1 MKIKRLIKLNL
12 MRAAMTLAL
21 ILASATAWAS
31 TVLLS
36 ADNAPTTWTDG
47 NTYVSNGV
55 YMYGRIHV
63 QGHVTLELNSATLW
77 AYQGIVL
84 DWTEE
89 YGIAVLTIKGN
100 GTLQIPQGS
109 LDNHVPGIAVD
120 NARLYVEGGHIV
132 VYAGAAAAGI
142 ELGNGKLFVS
152 GGTIEAYPGPP
163 LEEASPTGIHYHYS
177 GGSAIGQA
185 GSLSETGGHYDSWNT
200 LGGEITI
207 SGGTLYLHG
216 DFGEQYDNPTQPA
229 NVSIAQCIITITGGT
244 VYQDVYFKFFCKQLF
259 LDYDATK
266 NLSVQFGDDP
276 DPRFIHI
283 GHVTLVKPFV
293 DNNGTRYDA
302 TTSINMDT
310 FRGKTLTPA
319 LDAVL
324 YNINRN
330 NPEHGTVQ
338 TSVNGFAT
346 TTALESQVVTVETEP
361 EPGYQANISVT
372 GATLSANTFIMHAED
387 VTVTVNFTPEPQYAI
402 HYELNGGTQNNN
414 NPSTF
419 YPSIGVPSFAAPW
432 RTGYQFNNWYGNN
445 NFTGDPITSIAP
457 GTTGEQWL
465 YARWTANTYNVAFNA
480 NGGTGTMEP
489 QTHIYDASQA
499 LTSNAFTR
507 TGYAFSHWAT
517 NPDGTGTTYTNGQTV
532 QNLTTS
538 NGATIPLY
546 AQWNPITYTVSFNA
560 NGGTG
565 TMAAQT
571 HTYDASQALTSN
583 TFTRTG
589 YTFAGWATTAT
600 GNVAYTNGQ
609 TVSNLASTQGANVEL
624 FAKWTPITYTVSFNA
639 NGGEGTMAAQTHTY
653 DASQALTSNAF
664 TNAGYSFTGWATD
677 ADDDVVYTNG
687 QSVSNLA
694 STQDANVELFAKWTV
709 NPAHFSGTGTEA
721 DPYLIKSAEG
731 WNVFCNVLLD
741 GANYNHFIGKTVKL
755 DADITVSRMAG
766 STGFQNY
773 HPFCGTFDG
782 NHKTITFNKGT
793 ANSPESDHSALFAAT
808 EASDQFTGSNE
819 TVVVIKDLTVD
830 GTIYTSSDCA
840 AGLVGSASAR
850 LTITGCQSNITIHTS
865 SQYAAGFVSSS
876 SGILNITDCVS
887 SATIISSYNGNGYH
901 GGFIGKSSLSTNT
914 ITGCLF
920 TGKLLTT
927 NNTQNCGG
935 FIGWYSPNQSSSNWS
950 NDIIVNS
957 ICKPAPLESGETAIT
972 SGSPFVCW
980 NPEDT
985 TNEPKITNSYY
996 FEASVPNTQ
1005 LLGKAAHSIA
1015 AGHDV
1020 TMSIVGTP
1028 NQYNLSGITYFDT
1041 STQYFTLQNEC
1052 LQFANELYAGL
1063 GDEVSITLEHPETP
1077 EGYLFD
1083 GYSPA
1088 GNLGGSGNDYTL
1100 TMPDADVVITAPQSI
1115 IHYTITYHLND
1126 GAMPTGVS
1134 NPSTYTIEDDD
1145 ITLNNPEKEGYIFG
1159 GWYGNESFL
1168 YGVVTTIAHG
1178 STGNKELY
1186 ARWGSGV
1193 PYIDA
1198 DGSLQHHECVEL
1210 TGNETD
1216 NLAEGWYVVR
1226 NTNPNGVDLT
1236 YTNWPICQGD
1246 LNLILCDGAEVHF
1259 NDGLLANGTF
1269 TIYGQSEGTG
1279 TLIASSSS
1287 SALSASSYNKII
1299 INGGTINAT
1308 CTAEDYN
1315 GDDIAAIKAGE
1326 NITINRGIVNANGGQ
1341 APAVSTLDLHFNGGN
1356 FSATSSSSCMGGW
1369 PSVTLSW
1376 TNPTDSFF
1384 ASNFGYANVTIAED
1398 KIFVDA
1404 YDNLY
1409 FGDVDVYES
1418 GIEGKTLRPYDA
1430 PTHLTVS
1437 GITMT
1442 SATLTWEAFFK
1453 ETQWQVSWSEDD
1465 GSTWSTPVAVN
1476 EPQYEVTGLTPGA
1489 TVQVKVKGV
1498 FGENLYG
1505 HAATR
1510 SFNTHTAC
1518 DAPEALISD
1527 ALSYTAT
1534 LNWTG
1539 FQDNYNVRYAT
1550 VTTTTILNE
1559 GFEDGLPTDW
1569 MTTEEEWQV
1578 TTGTG
1583 FDDDEY
1589 GAATGDY
1596 NAGCYIYGL
1605 DNTDILV
1612 TPAMDL
1618 SSGTSATLSF
1628 NFLNPGW
1635 QGRIS
1640 TLNVYYR
1647 VNEGDWHLLY
1657 TNDQYTEGWI
1667 PVTVSLKG
1675 LAPNYQIGFE
1685 YVSEFSGMGI
1695 DDVKVTTNTI
1705 GDWIIN
1711 SHVTSPYTIN
1721 NLVEETQYV
1730 WQVQGN
1736 TTSTCGGSATE
1747 WVESFF
1753 TTEPSNAIRY
1763 IDENGDTKS
1772 KLPDECTVLDET
1784 LIGTTLEPGW
1794 YVVNH
1799 DVTINTDKRLQCNG
1813 ELNII
1818 LLDGCTFTI
1827 TSSSRNGIFGIYG
1840 DNSTLNIYGQTAG
1853 TGTLNISATNTTG
1866 SGIYCEGGVN
1876 IAGGIINVSS
1886 RGSDGILSKGTGFS
1900 FSGGQVYATA
1910 SSNYHG
1916 IRSWNDMHFS
1926 WRNPTDR
1933 IYASKYEAWNYII
1946 IAPGKSFIDE
1956 EAHTYSGSYEYD
1968 WIDGFPNLDGKTLY
1982 PHLDGTVSRTI
1993 TGYGESDTE
2002 GWVFI
2007 SSPVSGSIE
2016 PVDVINLLGEQIQ
2029 DDPVLYDYD
2038 LYRFNQDAE
2047 KEWQN
2052 WKQDEGNNNVASGFS
2067 LVNGQGYLYATKQT
2081 KTLIFTSDSFNTND
2095 TMTVNLDYTEG
2106 KRLAGWNLVGNP
2118 FTVSAYI
2125 DRPYYE
2131 LVTIDGQMVVDPN
2144 TETGNSRAIAPV
2156 TGVMVKANGTGE
2168 KVFFSKTPLQQSA
2181 INNGHLHITLAE
2193 QQVTTRGEVSSR
2205 RIDKAI
2211 VSFNEGEE
2219 LGKFYFGTQ
2228 NANIY
2233 IPQGQEEYAIASS
2246 NGQGEMPLN
2255 FKANADG
2262 QYTLTVSATANSQ
2275 LPTVNYLHLIDNM
2288 TGADVDLLAANGGD
2302 ARHGDAINRVS
2313 TYTFTAKTTDYE
2325 SRFKLVFAVGSST
2338 GSDTFAFISNGNII
2352 VNGTGT
2358 LQVIDMTGRFI
2369 VQGDAINRVS
2379 TDGMTAG
2386 VYVLR
2391 LINGEN
2397 VKTQKIVVE

>member
-1 MKIKRLIKLNL
+1 MKIKRLIKHNL
-12 MRAAMTLAL
+12 MRAVMTLAL
-21 ILASATAWAS
+21 IMTCATAWAS

-63 QGHVTLELNSATLW
+63 QGHVTLELNSATLR

-109 LDNHVPGIAVD
+109 LENHVPGIAVD

-152 GGTIEAYPGPP
+152 GGTIEAYPGLP
-163 LEEASPTGIHYHYS
+163 LEEASSTGIHYHYS

-207 SGGTLYLHG
+207 SGGTVYLHG

-244 VYQDVYFKFFCKQLF
+244 VYQDDYSKFFCKQLF

-276 DPRFIHI
+276 DPQFIHI

-319 LDAVL
+319 PDAVL

-402 HYELNGGTQNNN
+402 HYVLNGGTQNNN

-489 QTHIYDASQA
+489 QTHTYDASQA

-583 TFTRTG
+583 
-589 YTFAGWATTAT
+589 
-600 GNVAYTNGQ
+600 
-609 TVSNLASTQGANVEL
+609 
-624 FAKWTPITYTVSFNA
+624 
-639 NGGEGTMAAQTHTY
+639 
-653 DASQALTSNAF
+653 AF
-664 TNAGYSFTGWATD
+664 TNAGYSFTGWATA

-741 GANYNHFIGKTVKL
+741 DANYNHFIGKTVKL

-766 STGFQNY
+766 SRGFENY

-808 EASDQFTGSNE
+808 EASFTGSNDIE
-819 TVVVIKDLTVD
+819 VVIKDLTVD

-1005 LLGKAAHSIA
+1005 LLGKAARSIA

-1028 NQYNLSGITYFDT
+1028 NQYNLSSITYFDT
-1041 STQYFTLQNEC
+1041 STQYLTLQNKC

-1063 GDEVSITLEHPETP
+1063 DDEVSLTLEHPETP

-1088 GNLGGSGNDYTL
+1088 ENLSGSGNDYTL
-1100 TMPDADVVITAPQSI
+1100 TMPNADVVITAPQSI
-1115 IHYTITYHLND
+1115 IHYTITYYLNG

-1145 ITLNNPEKEGYIFG
+1145 ITLNNPENEDYIFG

-1198 DGSLQHHECVEL
+1198 DGSLQHHKCVEL

-1216 NLAEGWYVVR
+1216 LAEGWYVVR
-1226 NTNPNGVDLT
+1226 NTNPDGVDLT
-1236 YTNWPICQGD
+1236 YTDWLICQGA

-1259 NDGLLANGTF
+1259 NAGLLANGTF

-1287 SALSASSYNKII
+1287 YSLNANNYIIINGGVINATCTGDDYGDAAIKANNGII
-1299 INGGTINAT
+1299 INGGTVT
-1308 CTAEDYN
+1308 
-1315 GDDIAAIKAGE
+1315 
-1326 NITINRGIVNANGGQ
+1326 ANGGQ
-1341 APAVSTLDLHFNGGN
+1341 APAVSTTDFRFNGGN
-1356 FSATSSSSCMGGW
+1356 FSATSTSSICFNGQW
-1369 PSVTLSW
+1369 PSATLSW

-1398 KIFVDA
+1398 KIFVDEN
-1404 YDNLY
+1404 DNLY
-1409 FGDVDVYES
+1409 FGNVDVYES

-1442 SATLTWEAFFK
+1442 SATLTWEAFFT
-1453 ETQWQVSWSEDD
+1453 ETQWQVSWSEDG
-1465 GSTWSTPVAVN
+1465 GSTWSTHVAVD

-1559 GFEDGLPTDW
+1559 GFESGTMPDGWTR
-1569 MTTEEEWQV
+1569 TGAYWQV
-1578 TTGTG
+1578 TSGTG
-1583 FDDDEY
+1583 YGDY
-1589 GAATGDY
+1589 TGAATGNY

-1705 GDWIIN
+1705 GSWTIN
-1711 SHVTSPYTIN
+1711 NQVTSPYTIN

-1736 TTSTCGGSATE
+1736 TTSTCEGNATE

-1753 TTEPSNAIRY
+1753 TTEPSDAIRY
-1763 IDENGDTKS
+1763 IDENGDTKT

-1784 LIGTTLEPGW
+1784 LIGTSLAPGW

-1827 TSSSRNGIFGIYG
+1827 TSSSMNGIFGIYG
-1840 DNSTLNIYGQTAG
+1840 DNATLNIYGQTAG

-1933 IYASKYEAWNYII
+1933 IYANTFEAWNYII

-1956 EAHTYSGSYEYD
+1956 EAHTYSGSYAYD
-1968 WIDGFPNLDGKTLY
+1968 WIDGFPDLDGKTLY

-2007 SSPVSGSIE
+2007 SSPVSGSID

-2052 WKQDEGNNNVASGFS
+2052 WKQDEEQNNVAPGFS
-2067 LVNGQGYLYATKQT
+2067 LFNGQGYLYATKQT

-2131 LVTIDGQMVVDPN
+2131 LVTMDGQMVVDPN
-2144 TETGNSRAIAPV
+2144 TETDNSQAIAPV

-2168 KVFFSKTPLQQSA
+2168 KVFFSKTPLQQNA

-2205 RIDKAI
+2205 KIDKAI

-2246 NGQGEMPLN
+2246 NGQGEMPVN

-2275 LPTVNYLHLIDNM
+2275 LPTVNYLHLIDNL
-2288 TGADVDLLAANGGD
+2288 TGADVDLLTSPN
-2302 ARHGDAINRVS
+2302 
-2313 TYTFTAKTTDYE
+2313 YTFTAKTTDYE
-2325 SRFKLVFAVGSST
+2325 SRFKLVFAVGSSA

-2352 VNGTGT
+2352 VNGEGT
-2358 LQVIDMTGRFI
+2358 LQIFDAMGRQLFSKEL
-2369 VQGDAINRVS
+2369 S
-2379 TDGMTAG
+2379 TFNSQLSTLNYTPG

-2391 LINGEN
+2391 LIDGEN
-2397 VKTQKIVVE
+2397 VRTQKIVVE

>member
-1 MKIKRLIKLNL
+1 
-12 MRAAMTLAL
+12 
-21 ILASATAWAS
+21 
-31 TVLLS
+31 
-36 ADNAPTTWTDG
+36 
-47 NTYVSNGV
+47 
-55 YMYGRIHV
+55 
-63 QGHVTLELNSATLW
+63 
-77 AYQGIVL
+77 
-84 DWTEE
+84 
-89 YGIAVLTIKGN
+89 
-100 GTLQIPQGS
+100 
-109 LDNHVPGIAVD
+109 
-120 NARLYVEGGHIV
+120 
-132 VYAGAAAAGI
+132 
-142 ELGNGKLFVS
+142 
-152 GGTIEAYPGPP
+152 
-163 LEEASPTGIHYHYS
+163 
-177 GGSAIGQA
+177 
-185 GSLSETGGHYDSWNT
+185 
-200 LGGEITI
+200 
-207 SGGTLYLHG
+207 
-216 DFGEQYDNPTQPA
+216 
-229 NVSIAQCIITITGGT
+229 
-244 VYQDVYFKFFCKQLF
+244 
-259 LDYDATK
+259 
-266 NLSVQFGDDP
+266 
-276 DPRFIHI
+276 
-283 GHVTLVKPFV
+283 
-293 DNNGTRYDA
+293 
-302 TTSINMDT
+302 
-310 FRGKTLTPA
+310 
-319 LDAVL
+319 
-324 YNINRN
+324 
-330 NPEHGTVQ
+330 
-338 TSVNGFAT
+338 
-346 TTALESQVVTVETEP
+346 
-361 EPGYQANISVT
+361 
-372 GATLSANTFIMHAED
+372 
-387 VTVTVNFTPEPQYAI
+387 
-402 HYELNGGTQNNN
+402 
-414 NPSTF
+414 
-419 YPSIGVPSFAAPW
+419 
-432 RTGYQFNNWYGNN
+432 
-445 NFTGDPITSIAP
+445 
-457 GTTGEQWL
+457 
-465 YARWTANTYNVAFNA
+465 
-480 NGGTGTMEP
+480 
-489 QTHIYDASQA
+489 
-499 LTSNAFTR
+499 
-507 TGYAFSHWAT
+507 
-517 NPDGTGTTYTNGQTV
+517 
-532 QNLTTS
+532 
-538 NGATIPLY
+538 
-546 AQWNPITYTVSFNA
+546 
-560 NGGTG
+560 
-565 TMAAQT
+565 
-571 HTYDASQALTSN
+571 
-583 TFTRTG
+583 
-589 YTFAGWATTAT
+589 
-600 GNVAYTNGQ
+600 
-609 TVSNLASTQGANVEL
+609 
-624 FAKWTPITYTVSFNA
+624 
-639 NGGEGTMAAQTHTY
+639 
-653 DASQALTSNAF
+653 
-664 TNAGYSFTGWATD
+664 
-677 ADDDVVYTNG
+677 
-687 QSVSNLA
+687 
-694 STQDANVELFAKWTV
+694 
-709 NPAHFSGTGTEA
+709 
-721 DPYLIKSAEG
+721 
-731 WNVFCNVLLD
+731 
-741 GANYNHFIGKTVKL
+741 
-755 DADITVSRMAG
+755 
-766 STGFQNY
+766 
-773 HPFCGTFDG
+773 
-782 NHKTITFNKGT
+782 
-793 ANSPESDHSALFAAT
+793 
-808 EASDQFTGSNE
+808 
-819 TVVVIKDLTVD
+819 
-830 GTIYTSSDCA
+830 
-840 AGLVGSASAR
+840 
-850 LTITGCQSNITIHTS
+850 
-865 SQYAAGFVSSS
+865 
-876 SGILNITDCVS
+876 
-887 SATIISSYNGNGYH
+887 
-901 GGFIGKSSLSTNT
+901 
-914 ITGCLF
+914 
-920 TGKLLTT
+920 
-927 NNTQNCGG
+927 
-935 FIGWYSPNQSSSNWS
+935 
-950 NDIIVNS
+950 
-957 ICKPAPLESGETAIT
+957 
-972 SGSPFVCW
+972 
-980 NPEDT
+980 
-985 TNEPKITNSYY
+985 
-996 FEASVPNTQ
+996 
-1005 LLGKAAHSIA
+1005 
-1015 AGHDV
+1015 
-1020 TMSIVGTP
+1020 
-1028 NQYNLSGITYFDT
+1028 
-1041 STQYFTLQNEC
+1041 
-1052 LQFANELYAGL
+1052 
-1063 GDEVSITLEHPETP
+1063 
-1077 EGYLFD
+1077 
-1083 GYSPA
+1083 
-1088 GNLGGSGNDYTL
+1088 
-1100 TMPDADVVITAPQSI
+1100 MPDEDVVITAPQSI
-1115 IHYTITYHLND
+1115 IHYNITYHLNG

-1145 ITLNNPEKEGYIFG
+1145 IVLNNPEREGFIFG
-1159 GWYGNESFL
+1159 GWYENESFL

-1198 DGSLQHHECVEL
+1198 DGSLQHHECGEL
-1210 TGNETD
+1210 TGTT

-1226 NTNPNGVDLT
+1226 NTNPDGVDLT
-1236 YTNWPICQGD
+1236 YENQLTCDGD

-1259 NDGLLANGTF
+1259 NAGLLANGTF

-1287 SALSASSYNKII
+1287 SALNASYNEII

-1308 CTAEDYN
+1308 CTAENFDPSY
-1315 GDDIAAIKAGE
+1315 DDIAAIKAGE

-1341 APAVSTLDLHFNGGN
+1341 APAVSTTDFRFNGGN
-1356 FSATSSSSCMGGW
+1356 FSATSTSSICFNGLW

-1384 ASNFGYANVTIAED
+1384 ASNFGYANVTVA
-1398 KIFVDA
+1398 
-1404 YDNLY
+1404 
-1409 FGDVDVYES
+1409 
-1418 GIEGKTLRPYDA
+1418 EGKTFVDEDGNLYSGDIDVYTSGIQGKTLQPYDA
-1430 PTHLTVS
+1430 PTNLTVS

-1442 SATLTWEAFFK
+1442 SATLTWEAFFA
-1453 ETQWQVSWSEDD
+1453 ETQWQVRWSENG
-1465 GSTWSTPVAVN
+1465 GSTWSTPITVN
-1476 EPQYEVTGLTPGA
+1476 APQYEMTGLTPA
-1489 TVQVKVKGV
+1489 TTVQVQVKGV

-1505 HAATR
+1505 HAATC

-1518 DAPEALISD
+1518 DAPEALSSNATSNTAI
-1527 ALSYTAT
+1527 LS
-1534 LNWTG
+1534 WTG
-1539 FQDNYNVRYAT
+1539 FQEDYTLRYAT

-1559 GFEDGLPTDW
+1559 GFEDGSMPTDW
-1569 MTTEEEWQV
+1569 TTTEEEWQV

-1667 PVTVSLKG
+1667 PVTVSIKG

-1705 GDWIIN
+1705 GDWTIN

-1736 TTSTCGGSATE
+1736 TTSTCEGSATE

-1753 TTEPSNAIRY
+1753 TTEPSDAIRY
-1763 IDENGDTKS
+1763 IDENGDTKT

-1784 LIGTTLEPGW
+1784 LIGTSLAPGW
-1794 YVVNH
+1794 YVVDH

-1827 TSSSRNGIFGIYG
+1827 TSSSWNGVLGVFG

-1866 SGIYCEGGVN
+1866 GGIYCEGGVN

-1886 RGSDGILSKGTGFS
+1886 RGSDGILSKGAGFS

-1933 IYASKYEAWNYII
+1933 IYANTFEAWNYII

-1968 WIDGFPNLDGKTLY
+1968 WIDGFPDLDGKTLY
-1982 PHLDGTVSRTI
+1982 PHFDGTVSRTI

-2052 WKQDEGNNNVASGFS
+2052 WKQDEELNNVAPGFS

-2168 KVFFSKTPLQQSA
+2168 KVFFSKTPLQQNA

-2233 IPQGQEEYAIASS
+2233 IPQGQEEYAIAFSE
-2246 NGQGEMPLN
+2246 GQGEMPLN
-2255 FKANADG
+2255 FKAIENG
-2262 QYTLTVSATANSQ
+2262 EYTISVKPEN
-2275 LPTVNYLHLIDNM
+2275 VNLAYLHLIDNM
-2288 TGADVDLLAANGGD
+2288 TGADVDLLASDGGD
-2302 ARHGDAINRVS
+2302 ARPCVS

-2325 SRFKLVFAVGSST
+2325 SRFKLVFSICEDANG
-2338 GSDTFAFISNGNII
+2338 DNEAFAFISNGNII
-2352 VNGTGT
+2352 VNGIGT
-2358 LQVIDMTGRFI
+2358 LQVFDVLGHQLVTK
-2369 VQGDAINRVS
+2369 QLS
-2379 TDGMTAG
+2379 TLNSQLSTLNYKSG

-2397 VKTQKIVVE
+2397 VRTQKIVIE

>member
-1 MKIKRLIKLNL
+1 
-12 MRAAMTLAL
+12 
-21 ILASATAWAS
+21 
-31 TVLLS
+31 
-36 ADNAPTTWTDG
+36 
-47 NTYVSNGV
+47 
-55 YMYGRIHV
+55 
-63 QGHVTLELNSATLW
+63 
-77 AYQGIVL
+77 
-84 DWTEE
+84 
-89 YGIAVLTIKGN
+89 
-100 GTLQIPQGS
+100 
-109 LDNHVPGIAVD
+109 
-120 NARLYVEGGHIV
+120 
-132 VYAGAAAAGI
+132 
-142 ELGNGKLFVS
+142 
-152 GGTIEAYPGPP
+152 
-163 LEEASPTGIHYHYS
+163 
-177 GGSAIGQA
+177 
-185 GSLSETGGHYDSWNT
+185 
-200 LGGEITI
+200 
-207 SGGTLYLHG
+207 
-216 DFGEQYDNPTQPA
+216 
-229 NVSIAQCIITITGGT
+229 
-244 VYQDVYFKFFCKQLF
+244 
-259 LDYDATK
+259 
-266 NLSVQFGDDP
+266 
-276 DPRFIHI
+276 
-283 GHVTLVKPFV
+283 
-293 DNNGTRYDA
+293 
-302 TTSINMDT
+302 
-310 FRGKTLTPA
+310 
-319 LDAVL
+319 
-324 YNINRN
+324 
-330 NPEHGTVQ
+330 
-338 TSVNGFAT
+338 
-346 TTALESQVVTVETEP
+346 
-361 EPGYQANISVT
+361 
-372 GATLSANTFIMHAED
+372 
-387 VTVTVNFTPEPQYAI
+387 
-402 HYELNGGTQNNN
+402 
-414 NPSTF
+414 
-419 YPSIGVPSFAAPW
+419 
-432 RTGYQFNNWYGNN
+432 
-445 NFTGDPITSIAP
+445 
-457 GTTGEQWL
+457 
-465 YARWTANTYNVAFNA
+465 
-480 NGGTGTMEP
+480 
-489 QTHIYDASQA
+489 
-499 LTSNAFTR
+499 
-507 TGYAFSHWAT
+507 
-517 NPDGTGTTYTNGQTV
+517 
-532 QNLTTS
+532 
-538 NGATIPLY
+538 
-546 AQWNPITYTVSFNA
+546 
-560 NGGTG
+560 
-565 TMAAQT
+565 MAAQT

-583 TFTRTG
+583 AFTRTG

-609 TVSNLASTQGANVEL
+609 TVSNLASIQDANVEL
-624 FAKWTPITYTVSFNA
+624 FAKWAPITYTVSFNA

-677 ADDDVVYTNG
+677 AADDVVYTNG

-808 EASDQFTGSNE
+808 EASFTGSNDIE
-819 TVVVIKDLTVD
+819 VVIKDLTVD

-887 SATIISSYNGNGYH
+887 SATIISSRDGDGYH
-901 GGFIGKSSLSTNT
+901 GGFLGQSNRYSSNT

-920 TGKLLTT
+920 DGKLLTT

-935 FIGWYSPNQSSSNWS
+935 FIGWYSPNSSSNNWS

-980 NPEDT
+980 NPEDA
-985 TNEPKITNSYY
+985 TNKPKITNSYY

-1028 NQYNLSGITYFDT
+1028 NQYNLSSITYFDT
-1041 STQYFTLQNEC
+1041 STQYLTLQNEC

-1063 GDEVSITLEHPETP
+1063 GDAVSITLEHPETP
-1077 EGYLFD
+1077 EGYLFE

-1088 GNLGGSGNDYTL
+1088 ENLSSSGNDYTL

-1115 IHYTITYHLND
+1115 IHYTITYHLNG

-1210 TGNETD
+1210 TGDETD

-1226 NTNPNGVDLT
+1226 NTNLDGVDLT
-1236 YTNWPICQGD
+1236 YTNGLICQGD

-1259 NDGLLANGTF
+1259 NAGLLANGTF

-1299 INGGTINAT
+1299 INGGIINAT

-1315 GDDIAAIKAGE
+1315 GGDIAAIKAGG

-1341 APAVSTLDLHFNGGN
+1341 APAVSTTDFSFNGGN
-1356 FSATSSSSCMGGW
+1356 FSATSTSSICFNGQW

-1398 KIFVDA
+1398 KIFVDEN
-1404 YDNLY
+1404 DNLY
-1409 FGDVDVYES
+1409 FGNEIDVYES

-1442 SATLTWEAFFK
+1442 SATLTWEAFFT
-1453 ETQWQVSWSEDD
+1453 ETQWLVSWSEYD
-1465 GSTWSTPVAVN
+1465 GNTWSTPVAVD
-1476 EPQYEVTGLTPGA
+1476 EPQYEVTGLTSGT

-1518 DAPEALISD
+1518 DAPEALTSD
-1527 ALSYTAT
+1527 AMSYTAT

-1559 GFEDGLPTDW
+1559 GFEDGSMPTDW
-1569 MTTEEEWQV
+1569 TTTEEEWQV

-1589 GAATGDY
+1589 GAATGES

-1618 SSGTSATLSF
+1618 SNGTSATLSF

-1647 VNEGDWHLLY
+1647 TTNEGIWHLLY
-1657 TNDQYTEGWI
+1657 TNDNYTEGWI
-1667 PVTVSLKG
+1667 PVVVTLQG

-1685 YVSEFSGMGI
+1685 YVSSFSGMGI

-1705 GDWIIN
+1705 GGWTIN

-1753 TTEPSNAIRY
+1753 TTEPSDAIRY
-1763 IDENGDTKS
+1763 IDENGDTKT

-1794 YVVNH
+1794 YVVDH
-1799 DVTINTDKRLQCNG
+1799 DVTINTDNHLHCFG

-1866 SGIYCEGGVN
+1866 NGIYCEGGVN

-1886 RGSDGILSKGTGFS
+1886 RDSHGIFSKGAGFS

-1910 SSNYHG
+1910 SSNYYG
-1916 IRSWNDMHFS
+1916 ICSWNDMHFS

-1968 WIDGFPNLDGKTLY
+1968 WIDGFPDLDGKTLY
-1982 PHLDGTVSRTI
+1982 PNLEGIVMRTI
-1993 TGYGESDTE
+1993 EGYNPTGTGTDDLSR
-2002 GWVFI
+2002 WVFI
-2007 SSPVSGSIE
+2007 SSPVRGSIA
-2016 PVDVINLLGEQIQ
+2016 PDDVINIFSAT
-2029 DDPVLYDYD
+2029 DYD
-2038 LYRFNQDAE
+2038 LYRFNQAAD

-2052 WKQDEGNNNVASGFS
+2052 WKEGENNAASGFN
-2067 LVNGQGYLYATKQT
+2067 LENGRGYLYATKET
-2081 KTLIFTSDSFNTND
+2081 KTLVFTSNSFNTD
-2095 TMTVNLDYTEG
+2095 ETMTVDLDYTDG

-2118 FTVSAYI
+2118 FAVNAYI
-2125 DRPYYE
+2125 NRPYYE
-2131 LVTIDGQMVVDPN
+2131 LATIDGRSAVNPTPTNN
-2144 TETGNSRAIAPV
+2144 TTAIAPV
-2156 TGVMVKANGTGE
+2156 TGVMVKANGAGE
-2168 KVFFSKTPLQQSA
+2168 RVIFSTTPQQYA
-2181 INNGHLHITLAE
+2181 INNGHLHVTLAE
-2193 QQVTTRGEVSSR
+2193 QQVTTRGEVSST

-2233 IPQGQEEYAIASS
+2233 IPQNNEEYAIAFSE
-2246 NGQGEMPLN
+2246 GQGEVPLN
-2255 FKANADG
+2255 FKANENG
-2262 QYTLTVSATANSQ
+2262 TYTISVDVDNVEMA
-2275 LPTVNYLHLIDNM
+2275 YLHLIDNM
-2288 TGADVDLLAANGGD
+2288 TGADVDLLSPSLRAERSNPGQPA
-2302 ARHGDAINRVS
+2302 S
-2313 TYTFTAKTTDYE
+2313 YTFTAKTTDYK
-2325 SRFKLVFAVGSST
+2325 SRFKLVFSTNDSDGPST
-2338 GSDTFAFISNGNII
+2338 GSGTFAFYSNGNWI
-2352 VNGTGT
+2352 VSNEGHAT
-2358 LQVIDMTGRFI
+2358 LQVIDVNGRI
-2369 VQGDAINRVS
+2369 LSSEQINGSVSKAINQP
-2379 TDGMTAG
+2379 AG
-2386 VYVLR
+2386 LYMLR
-2391 LINGEN
+2391 LVNGEK
-2397 VKTQKIVVE
+2397 VRTQKIVVE

>member
-1 MKIKRLIKLNL
+1 

-21 ILASATAWAS
+21 ILACAAAWAQEEQTYYIDENGTRHDVTA
-31 TVLLS
+31 TVLTGNESYIGTSNQTKWYVVNSNINYNSDSFVCYGNVNIIL
-36 ADNAPTTWTDG
+36 ADN
-47 NTYVSNGV
+47 NTMTV
-55 YMYGRIHV
+55 
-63 QGHVTLELNSATLW
+63 NSGT
-77 AYQGIVL
+77 I
-84 DWTEE
+84 
-89 YGIAVLTIKGN
+89 IAEDLTIYG
-100 GTLQIPQGS
+100 QSEQSGS
-109 LDNHVPGIAVD
+109 LNVPTPPSSAN
-120 NARLYVEGGHIV
+120 NAI
-132 VYAGAAAAGI
+132 I
-142 ELGNGKLFVS
+142 CD
-152 GGTIEAYPGPP
+152 PG
-163 LEEASPTGIHYHYS
+163 S
-177 GGSAIGQA
+177 
-185 GSLSETGGHYDSWNT
+185 
-200 LGGEITI
+200 
-207 SGGTLYLHG
+207 
-216 DFGEQYDNPTQPA
+216 F
-229 NVSIAQCIITITGGT
+229 IINGGT
-244 VYQDVYFKFFCKQLF
+244 VNAYAYGSMNAIYCFPGNFIINRGTVNATNTSTSTGSGIYAKYVTINGGNVTANGRDGIFAFDITLGWRKPTDHVYANSYSGTVKVKDGQAFKDNSGNIYVGT
-259 LDYDATK
+259 LDK
-266 NLSVQFGDDP
+266 NQ
-276 DPRFIHI
+276 I
-283 GHVTLVKPFV
+283 
-293 DNNGTRYDA
+293 NGK
-302 TTSINMDT
+302 N
-310 FRGKTLTPA
+310 LTPA
-319 LDAVL
+319 TQTEYIQYCL
-324 YNINRN
+324 
-330 NPEHGTVQ
+330 GTGNDGSAEYPY
-338 TSVNGFAT
+338 T
-346 TTALESQVVTVETEP
+346 
-361 EPGYQANISVT
+361 IS
-372 GATLSANTFIMHAED
+372 D
-387 VTVTVNFTPEPQYAI
+387 
-402 HYELNGGTQNNN
+402 
-414 NPSTF
+414 
-419 YPSIGVPSFAAPW
+419 
-432 RTGYQFNNWYGNN
+432 
-445 NFTGDPITSIAP
+445 
-457 GTTGEQWL
+457 
-465 YARWTANTYNVAFNA
+465 A
-480 NGGTGTMEP
+480 NGW
-489 QTHIYDASQA
+489 IAFCLA
-499 LTSNAFTR
+499 LDDN
-507 TGYAFSHWAT
+507 
-517 NPDGTGTTYTNGQTV
+517 TT
-532 QNLTTS
+532 
-538 NGATIPLY
+538 
-546 AQWNPITYTVSFNA
+546 
-560 NGGTG
+560 
-565 TMAAQT
+565 
-571 HTYDASQALTSN
+571 
-583 TFTRTG
+583 
-589 YTFAGWATTAT
+589 
-600 GNVAYTNGQ
+600 
-609 TVSNLASTQGANVEL
+609 
-624 FAKWTPITYTVSFNA
+624 
-639 NGGEGTMAAQTHTY
+639 
-653 DASQALTSNAF
+653 
-664 TNAGYSFTGWATD
+664 
-677 ADDDVVYTNG
+677 
-687 QSVSNLA
+687 
-694 STQDANVELFAKWTV
+694 
-709 NPAHFSGTGTEA
+709 
-721 DPYLIKSAEG
+721 
-731 WNVFCNVLLD
+731 
-741 GANYNHFIGKTVKL
+741 YNHFIGKTVKL
-755 DADITVSRMAG
+755 GANISVSRMAG
-766 STGFQNY
+766 SRGFENY

-808 EASDQFTGSNE
+808 EANDQFTDSNE

-850 LTITGCQSNITIHTS
+850 LTITGCQSNVTIHTS

-957 ICKPAPLESGETAIT
+957 ICNPAPLESGETAIT

-1028 NQYNLSGITYFDT
+1028 NQYNLSSITYFDT

-1063 GDEVSITLEHPETP
+1063 GDKVSITLEHPETP

-1088 GNLGGSGNDYTL
+1088 ENLSGSGNDYTL
-1100 TMPDADVVITAPQSI
+1100 TMPDEDVVITAPQSI
-1115 IHYTITYHLND
+1115 IHYNITYHLNG

-1145 ITLNNPEKEGYIFG
+1145 ITLNNPEKEDYIFG

-1216 NLAEGWYVVR
+1216 LAEGWYVVR
-1226 NTNPNGVDLT
+1226 NTNPDGVDLT
-1236 YTNWPICQGD
+1236 YTNGLICQGD

-1287 SALSASSYNKII
+1287 SALSASSSYNKII

-1308 CTAEDYN
+1308 CTAENFDPYY
-1315 GDDIAAIKAGE
+1315 DDIAAIKAGG

-1341 APAVSTLDLHFNGGN
+1341 APAVSTTDFRFNGGN
-1356 FSATSSSSCMGGW
+1356 FSATSTSSICFNGQW
-1369 PSVTLSW
+1369 PSATLSW

-1404 YDNLY
+1404 NDNLY

-1442 SATLTWEAFFK
+1442 SATLTWGAFFA
-1453 ETQWQVSWSEDD
+1453 ETQWQVRWSKDN
-1465 GSTWSTPVAVN
+1465 GNTWSTPVTVN
-1476 EPQYEVTGLTPGA
+1476 EPQYEVTGLTSGT
-1489 TVQVKVKGV
+1489 TVQVQVAGV
-1498 FGENLYG
+1498 FDGNLG

-1518 DAPEALISD
+1518 DAPEALASD
-1527 ALSYTAT
+1527 ATSNTAILS
-1534 LNWTG
+1534 WTG
-1539 FQDNYNVRYAT
+1539 FQNDYNVRYAT

-1559 GFEDGLPTDW
+1559 GFEGGSMPTDW
-1569 MTTEEEWQV
+1569 ATTNYEWQV

-1647 VNEGDWHLLY
+1647 VYGGDWNLLY

-1695 DDVKVTTNTI
+1695 DDVQVTTNTI
-1705 GDWIIN
+1705 GGWTIN

-1736 TTSTCGGSATE
+1736 TTSTCEGNATE

-1753 TTEPSNAIRY
+1753 TTEPSDAVRY
-1763 IDENGDTKS
+1763 IDENGDIQTK
-1772 KLPDECTVLDET
+1772 LLGEYTVLDET
-1784 LIGTTLEPGW
+1784 CPGTTLASGW

-1799 DVTINTDKRLQCNG
+1799 DVTINTNKNIECRG

-1818 LLDGCTFTI
+1818 LVDNCTFTI
-1827 TSSSRNGIFGIYG
+1827 NSSSKNGIFCIYG
-1840 DNSTLNIYGQTAG
+1840 DNATLNIYCQTAG
-1853 TGTLNISATNTTG
+1853 TGTLNIAATNTSG
-1866 SGIYCEGGVN
+1866 NGIYCDGGVN
-1876 IAGGIINVSS
+1876 IVGGIINVSS
-1886 RGSDGILSKGTGFS
+1886 RGGWGIFSKGPSFS

-1910 SSNYHG
+1910 SSNYQG
-1916 IRSWNDMHFS
+1916 IRSQNDIHLS
-1926 WRNPTDR
+1926 WRNPSDR
-1933 IYASKYEAWNYII
+1933 IFASKYRVGGSII
-1946 IAPGKSFIDE
+1946 IASGKSFIDE
-1956 EAHTYSGSYEYD
+1956 DGNTYESGTVNASA
-1968 WIDGFPNLDGKTLY
+1968 IDGKTLY
-1982 PHLDGTVSRTI
+1982 PNLEGIVSRTI

-2016 PVDVINLLGEQIQ
+2016 PIDVINLLGEQIQ

-2052 WKQDEGNNNVASGFS
+2052 WKQDEGNNNVAPGFR

-2106 KRLAGWNLVGNP
+2106 KRHAGWNLVGNP
-2118 FTVSAYI
+2118 FTVGAYI

-2131 LVTIDGQMVVDPN
+2131 LVTMDGQMVVDPN
-2144 TETGNSRAIAPV
+2144 TETDNSQAIAPV

-2168 KVFFSKTPLQQSA
+2168 KVFFSKTPLQQNA

-2233 IPQGQEEYAIASS
+2233 IPQGQEEYAIAYS

-2255 FKANADG
+2255 FKAKENG
-2262 QYTLTVSATANSQ
+2262 TYTLTVSTTLNSQ
-2275 LPTVNYLHLIDNM
+2275 LSTFNYLHLIDNM
-2288 TGADVDLLAANGGD
+2288 TGADVDLLTPAGNSLSERGLGG
-2302 ARHGDAINRVS
+2302 V
-2313 TYTFTAKTTDYE
+2313 YTFTAKTTDYE

-2352 VNGTGT
+2352 VNGEGT
-2358 LQVIDMTGRFI
+2358 LQIFDAMGRQLFSKEL
-2369 VQGDAINRVS
+2369 S
-2379 TDGMTAG
+2379 TFNSQLSTLNYTPG

-2391 LINGEN
+2391 LINGEH
-2397 VKTQKIVVE
+2397 VRTQKIVVE

>member
-1 MKIKRLIKLNL
+1 MKIKSLIKHNL

-21 ILASATAWAS
+21 ILACAAAWAEEVQTYYIDENGQPQTVNA
-31 TVLLS
+31 TVLTGNESCIGTSNQTKWYVVNSNINYNYNSDSFVCRGNVNIIL
-36 ADNAPTTWTDG
+36 ADN
-47 NTYVSNGV
+47 NTMTV
-55 YMYGRIHV
+55 
-63 QGHVTLELNSATLW
+63 NSGT
-77 AYQGIVL
+77 I
-84 DWTEE
+84 
-89 YGIAVLTIKGN
+89 IAEDLTIYGQSEQSGRLN
-100 GTLQIPQGS
+100 VPTPPSSANNAIICDPGS
-109 LDNHVPGIAVD
+109 
-120 NARLYVEGGHIV
+120 
-132 VYAGAAAAGI
+132 
-142 ELGNGKLFVS
+142 F
-152 GGTIEAYPGPP
+152 
-163 LEEASPTGIHYHYS
+163 
-177 GGSAIGQA
+177 
-185 GSLSETGGHYDSWNT
+185 
-200 LGGEITI
+200 
-207 SGGTLYLHG
+207 
-216 DFGEQYDNPTQPA
+216 
-229 NVSIAQCIITITGGT
+229 IINGGT
-244 VYQDVYFKFFCKQLF
+244 VYANAYGSMNAIYCYPGNFIINRGTVNATNTSTSTGSGIYAKYVTINGGNVTANGKDGIFAFGITLGWRNNTDQVYASSYSGTVKVKDGQAFKDNSGNIYVGT
-259 LDYDATK
+259 LDK
-266 NLSVQFGDDP
+266 NQ
-276 DPRFIHI
+276 
-283 GHVTLVKPFV
+283 
-293 DNNGTRYDA
+293 
-302 TTSINMDT
+302 IN
-310 FRGKTLTPA
+310 GKTLTPA
-319 LDAVL
+319 TQTEYIQYCLGTGNDGSA
-324 YNINRN
+324 
-330 NPEHGTVQ
+330 EHPYT
-338 TSVNGFAT
+338 
-346 TTALESQVVTVETEP
+346 
-361 EPGYQANISVT
+361 IS
-372 GATLSANTFIMHAED
+372 D
-387 VTVTVNFTPEPQYAI
+387 
-402 HYELNGGTQNNN
+402 
-414 NPSTF
+414 
-419 YPSIGVPSFAAPW
+419 
-432 RTGYQFNNWYGNN
+432 
-445 NFTGDPITSIAP
+445 
-457 GTTGEQWL
+457 
-465 YARWTANTYNVAFNA
+465 A
-480 NGGTGTMEP
+480 NGW
-489 QTHIYDASQA
+489 IAFCLA
-499 LTSNAFTR
+499 LDDN
-507 TGYAFSHWAT
+507 
-517 NPDGTGTTYTNGQTV
+517 TT
-532 QNLTTS
+532 
-538 NGATIPLY
+538 
-546 AQWNPITYTVSFNA
+546 
-560 NGGTG
+560 
-565 TMAAQT
+565 
-571 HTYDASQALTSN
+571 
-583 TFTRTG
+583 
-589 YTFAGWATTAT
+589 
-600 GNVAYTNGQ
+600 
-609 TVSNLASTQGANVEL
+609 
-624 FAKWTPITYTVSFNA
+624 
-639 NGGEGTMAAQTHTY
+639 
-653 DASQALTSNAF
+653 
-664 TNAGYSFTGWATD
+664 
-677 ADDDVVYTNG
+677 
-687 QSVSNLA
+687 
-694 STQDANVELFAKWTV
+694 
-709 NPAHFSGTGTEA
+709 
-721 DPYLIKSAEG
+721 
-731 WNVFCNVLLD
+731 
-741 GANYNHFIGKTVKL
+741 YNHFIGKTVKL
-755 DADITVSRMAG
+755 GANITVSRMAG
-766 STGFQNY
+766 SRGSQNY

-808 EASDQFTGSNE
+808 EANDQFTGSNE

-901 GGFIGKSSLSTNT
+901 GGFLGKSNRYSSNT

-920 TGKLLTT
+920 DGKLLTT

-935 FIGWYSPNQSSSNWS
+935 FIGWYSAGENNGQTNVT
-950 NDIIVNS
+950 NRIVNS
-957 ICKPAPLESGETAIT
+957 LYKPAPLESGETAIT

-1028 NQYNLSGITYFDT
+1028 NQYNLSSITYFDT

-1063 GDEVSITLEHPETP
+1063 GDEVRITLEHPETP

-1088 GNLGGSGNDYTL
+1088 ENLSDNGNDYTL
-1100 TMPDADVVITAPQSI
+1100 TMPDEDVVITAPQSI

-1145 ITLNNPEKEGYIFG
+1145 IVLNNPEKEDYIFG

-1193 PYIDA
+1193 PYLDA

-1210 TGNETD
+1210 TGNETGI
-1216 NLAEGWYVVR
+1216 LAGGWYVVR
-1226 NTNPNGVDLT
+1226 NTIPDGVDLT
-1236 YTNWPICQGD
+1236 YTNWLTFEGD
-1246 LNLILCDGAEVHF
+1246 FNLILCDGAEVHF
-1259 NDGLLANGTF
+1259 NAGLLANGTF

-1299 INGGTINAT
+1299 INGGIINAT
-1308 CTAEDYN
+1308 CTAENFDPYS
-1315 GDDIAAIKAGE
+1315 DDIAAIKAGE

-1341 APAVSTLDLHFNGGN
+1341 APAVSTTDFRFNGGN
-1356 FSATSSSSCMGGW
+1356 FSATSTSSICFNGQW
-1369 PSVTLSW
+1369 PSATLSW

-1384 ASNFGYANVTIAED
+1384 ASDFGSANVTIAED
-1398 KIFVDA
+1398 KIFVDEN
-1404 YDNLY
+1404 DNLY

-1442 SATLTWEAFFK
+1442 SATLTWEAFFT
-1453 ETQWQVSWSEDD
+1453 ETQWLVSWSEDD
-1465 GSTWSTPVAVN
+1465 GSTWCTPVAVN

-1518 DAPEALISD
+1518 DAPEALASN
-1527 ALSYTAT
+1527 AMSYTAT

-1559 GFEDGLPTDW
+1559 GFEDGSMPTDW
-1569 MTTEEEWQV
+1569 TTTEEEWQV

-1589 GAATGDY
+1589 GAATGNY

-1705 GDWIIN
+1705 GGWTIN

-1736 TTSTCGGSATE
+1736 TTSTCEGNATE

-1753 TTEPSNAIRY
+1753 TTEPSDAIRY
-1763 IDENGDTKS
+1763 IDENGDTKT

-1840 DNSTLNIYGQTAG
+1840 NNSTLNIYGQTAG

-1968 WIDGFPNLDGKTLY
+1968 WIDGFPDLDGKTLY
-1982 PHLDGTVSRTI
+1982 PHFDGTVSRTI

-2007 SSPVSGSIE
+2007 SSPVSGSID

-2106 KRLAGWNLVGNP
+2106 KRHAGWNLVGNP

-2131 LVTIDGQMVVDPN
+2131 LVTMDGQMVVDPN
-2144 TETGNSRAIAPV
+2144 TETDNSQAIAPV

-2168 KVFFSKTPLQQSA
+2168 KVFFSKTPLQQNA

-2246 NGQGEMPLN
+2246 NSQGEMPVN
-2255 FKANADG
+2255 FRAKENG
-2262 QYTLTVSATANSQ
+2262 TYTISVN
-2275 LPTVNYLHLIDNM
+2275 PEGVEMNYLHLIDNM
-2288 TGADVDLLAANGGD
+2288 TGADVDLLTSPN
-2302 ARHGDAINRVS
+2302 
-2313 TYTFTAKTTDYE
+2313 YTFTAKTTDYE
-2325 SRFKLVFAVGSST
+2325 SRFKLVFSADEDVCEPNEA
-2338 GSDTFAFISNGNII
+2338 FAFISNGNII
-2352 VNGTGT
+2352 VNGEGT
-2358 LQVIDMTGRFI
+2358 LQVFDILGHQLITK
-2369 VQGDAINRVS
+2369 QLS
-2379 TDGMTAG
+2379 TLNSKLSTLNYKSG

-2391 LINGEN
+2391 LIDGDTIR
-2397 VKTQKIVVE
+2397 TQKIVIE

>member
-1 MKIKRLIKLNL
+1 MKIKSLIKHNL

-21 ILASATAWAS
+21 ILACAAAWAQTTQS
-31 TVLLS
+31 VTYIDENGQPQTVNATVLTGNESYIGTSNQTKWYVVNSNINYSSSLNCYGNVNIIL
-36 ADNAPTTWTDG
+36 ADNKTMT
-47 NTYVSNGV
+47 V
-55 YMYGRIHV
+55 
-63 QGHVTLELNSATLW
+63 NSST
-77 AYQGIVL
+77 I
-84 DWTEE
+84 
-89 YGIAVLTIKGN
+89 IAEDLTIYG
-100 GTLQIPQGS
+100 QSEQSGS
-109 LDNHVPGIAVD
+109 LNVPTPPS
-120 NARLYVEGGHIV
+120 YVT
-132 VYAGAAAAGI
+132 GAI
-142 ELGNGKLFVS
+142 YC
-152 GGTIEAYPGPP
+152 YPG
-163 LEEASPTGIHYHYS
+163 SS
-177 GGSAIGQA
+177 
-185 GSLSETGGHYDSWNT
+185 
-200 LGGEITI
+200 
-207 SGGTLYLHG
+207 
-216 DFGEQYDNPTQPA
+216 F
-229 NVSIAQCIITITGGT
+229 IINGGT
-244 VYQDVYFKFFCKQLF
+244 VNANADGSMKAIYCDLGNFIINCGTVNATNTSTSTGSGGIYANYVTINGGNVTANGKDGIFAYYITLGWRNATDHVYANSYSGTVKVKDGQAFKDNSGNIYVGT
-259 LDYDATK
+259 LDK
-266 NLSVQFGDDP
+266 NQIKD
-276 DPRFIHI
+276 
-283 GHVTLVKPFV
+283 
-293 DNNGTRYDA
+293 
-302 TTSINMDT
+302 
-310 FRGKTLTPA
+310 KTLTPA
-319 LDAVL
+319 TQTEYIQYCL
-324 YNINRN
+324 
-330 NPEHGTVQ
+330 GTGNDGSAEYPY
-338 TSVNGFAT
+338 T
-346 TTALESQVVTVETEP
+346 
-361 EPGYQANISVT
+361 IS
-372 GATLSANTFIMHAED
+372 D
-387 VTVTVNFTPEPQYAI
+387 
-402 HYELNGGTQNNN
+402 
-414 NPSTF
+414 
-419 YPSIGVPSFAAPW
+419 
-432 RTGYQFNNWYGNN
+432 
-445 NFTGDPITSIAP
+445 
-457 GTTGEQWL
+457 
-465 YARWTANTYNVAFNA
+465 A
-480 NGGTGTMEP
+480 NGW
-489 QTHIYDASQA
+489 IAFCLA
-499 LTSNAFTR
+499 LDDN
-507 TGYAFSHWAT
+507 
-517 NPDGTGTTYTNGQTV
+517 TT
-532 QNLTTS
+532 
-538 NGATIPLY
+538 
-546 AQWNPITYTVSFNA
+546 
-560 NGGTG
+560 
-565 TMAAQT
+565 
-571 HTYDASQALTSN
+571 
-583 TFTRTG
+583 
-589 YTFAGWATTAT
+589 
-600 GNVAYTNGQ
+600 
-609 TVSNLASTQGANVEL
+609 
-624 FAKWTPITYTVSFNA
+624 
-639 NGGEGTMAAQTHTY
+639 
-653 DASQALTSNAF
+653 
-664 TNAGYSFTGWATD
+664 
-677 ADDDVVYTNG
+677 
-687 QSVSNLA
+687 
-694 STQDANVELFAKWTV
+694 
-709 NPAHFSGTGTEA
+709 
-721 DPYLIKSAEG
+721 
-731 WNVFCNVLLD
+731 
-741 GANYNHFIGKTVKL
+741 YNHFSGKTVKL
-755 DADITVSRMAG
+755 GANISVSRMAG

-808 EASDQFTGSNE
+808 EARDQFRGSNE

-957 ICKPAPLESGETAIT
+957 ICNPAPLESGETAIT

-1028 NQYNLSGITYFDT
+1028 NQYNLSSITYFDT

-1063 GDEVSITLEHPETP
+1063 DDEVSITLEHPETP

-1088 GNLGGSGNDYTL
+1088 ENLSGSGNDYTL
-1100 TMPDADVVITAPQSI
+1100 TMPDEDVVITAPQSI
-1115 IHYTITYHLND
+1115 IHYNITYHLNG

-1145 ITLNNPEKEGYIFG
+1145 ITLNNPEKEDYIFG

-1216 NLAEGWYVVR
+1216 LAEGWYVVR
-1226 NTNPNGVDLT
+1226 NTNPDGVDLT
-1236 YTNWPICQGD
+1236 YTNGLICQGD

-1287 SALSASSYNKII
+1287 SALSASSSYNKII

-1308 CTAEDYN
+1308 CTAENFDPYY
-1315 GDDIAAIKAGE
+1315 DDIAAIKAGG

-1341 APAVSTLDLHFNGGN
+1341 APAVSTTDFRFNGGN
-1356 FSATSSSSCMGGW
+1356 FSATSTSSICFNGQW
-1369 PSVTLSW
+1369 PSATLSW

-1404 YDNLY
+1404 NDNLY

-1442 SATLTWEAFFK
+1442 SATLTWGAFFA
-1453 ETQWQVSWSEDD
+1453 ETQWQVRWREDN
-1465 GSTWSTPVAVN
+1465 GSTWCTPVTVN
-1476 EPQYEVTGLTPGA
+1476 APQYEMTGLTPGI
-1489 TVQVKVKGV
+1489 TVQVQVAGV
-1498 FGENLYG
+1498 FDGNLG

-1518 DAPEALISD
+1518 DAPEALASN
-1527 ALSYTAT
+1527 AMSYTAT

-1569 MTTEEEWQV
+1569 TTTNYEWLV

-1596 NAGCYIYGL
+1596 NAGCYINGL
-1605 DNTDILV
+1605 NETDILI
-1612 TPAMDL
+1612 TRTLDL
-1618 SSGTSATLSF
+1618 SSATSATLSF

-1647 VNEGDWHLLY
+1647 TNGGAWNLLY
-1657 TNDQYTEGWI
+1657 TNNQYTEGWI

-1695 DDVKVTTNTI
+1695 DDVKVTTNAI
-1705 GDWIIN
+1705 GSWNIYN
-1711 SHVTSPYTIN
+1711 NVTSPYTIN
-1721 NLVEETQYV
+1721 SLSDNTQYI

-1736 TTSTCGGSATE
+1736 TTSTCGSNTTE

-1753 TTEPSNAIRY
+1753 TTEPSDAIRY
-1763 IDENGDTKS
+1763 IDENGDTKT

-1794 YVVNH
+1794 YVVDH
-1799 DVTINTDKRLQCNG
+1799 DVTINTDNHLHCFG

-1827 TSSSRNGIFGIYG
+1827 TSSSRNGVFGIYG

-1866 SGIYCEGGVN
+1866 NGIYCEGGVN

-1886 RGSDGILSKGTGFS
+1886 RDSHGIFSKGAGFS

-1916 IRSWNDMHFS
+1916 IHSWNDMHFS

-1982 PHLDGTVSRTI
+1982 PNLEGIVMRTI
-1993 TGYGESDTE
+1993 EGYNPTGTGTDDLSR
-2002 GWVFI
+2002 WVFI
-2007 SSPVSGSIE
+2007 SSPVRGSIA
-2016 PVDVINLLGEQIQ
+2016 PDDVINIFSAT
-2029 DDPVLYDYD
+2029 DYD
-2038 LYRFNQDAE
+2038 LYRFNQAAD

-2052 WKQDEGNNNVASGFS
+2052 WKEGENNAASSFN
-2067 LVNGQGYLYATKQT
+2067 LENGRGYLYATKQT
-2081 KTLIFTSDSFNTND
+2081 KTLIFTSDSFNTD
-2095 TMTVNLDYTEG
+2095 ETMTVDLDYTDG

-2118 FTVSAYI
+2118 FAVNAYI
-2125 DRPYYE
+2125 NRPYYE
-2131 LVTIDGQMVVDPN
+2131 LATIDGRSAVNPTPTNN
-2144 TETGNSRAIAPV
+2144 TTAIAPV
-2156 TGVMVKANGTGE
+2156 TGVMVKANGAGE
-2168 KVFFSKTPLQQSA
+2168 RVVFSTTPQEHA
-2181 INNGHLHITLAE
+2181 INNGHLHVTLAE
-2193 QQVTTRGEVSSR
+2193 QQVTTRGEVSST

-2233 IPQGQEEYAIASS
+2233 IPQNNEEYAIAFSE
-2246 NGQGEMPLN
+2246 GQGEVPLN
-2255 FKANADG
+2255 FKANENG
-2262 QYTLTVSATANSQ
+2262 TYTISVDVDN
-2275 LPTVNYLHLIDNM
+2275 VEMGYLHLIDNM
-2288 TGADVDLLAANGGD
+2288 TGADVDLLSPSLRAERSNPGQPA
-2302 ARHGDAINRVS
+2302 S
-2313 TYTFTAKTTDYE
+2313 YTFTAKTTDYK
-2325 SRFKLVFAVGSST
+2325 SRFKLVFSTNDSDGPST
-2338 GSDTFAFISNGNII
+2338 GSGTFAFYSNGNWI
-2352 VNGTGT
+2352 VSNEGHAT
-2358 LQVIDMTGRFI
+2358 LQVIDVNGRI
-2369 VQGDAINRVS
+2369 LSSEQINGSVSKAINQP
-2379 TDGMTAG
+2379 AG
-2386 VYVLR
+2386 LYMLR
-2391 LINGEN
+2391 LVNGEK
-2397 VKTQKIVVE
+2397 VRTQKIVVE

>member
-1 MKIKRLIKLNL
+1 M
-12 MRAAMTLAL
+12 
-21 ILASATAWAS
+21 
-31 TVLLS
+31 
-36 ADNAPTTWTDG
+36 
-47 NTYVSNGV
+47 
-55 YMYGRIHV
+55 
-63 QGHVTLELNSATLW
+63 
-77 AYQGIVL
+77 
-84 DWTEE
+84 
-89 YGIAVLTIKGN
+89 
-100 GTLQIPQGS
+100 
-109 LDNHVPGIAVD
+109 
-120 NARLYVEGGHIV
+120 
-132 VYAGAAAAGI
+132 
-142 ELGNGKLFVS
+142 
-152 GGTIEAYPGPP
+152 
-163 LEEASPTGIHYHYS
+163 
-177 GGSAIGQA
+177 
-185 GSLSETGGHYDSWNT
+185 
-200 LGGEITI
+200 
-207 SGGTLYLHG
+207 
-216 DFGEQYDNPTQPA
+216 
-229 NVSIAQCIITITGGT
+229 
-244 VYQDVYFKFFCKQLF
+244 
-259 LDYDATK
+259 
-266 NLSVQFGDDP
+266 
-276 DPRFIHI
+276 
-283 GHVTLVKPFV
+283 
-293 DNNGTRYDA
+293 
-302 TTSINMDT
+302 
-310 FRGKTLTPA
+310 
-319 LDAVL
+319 
-324 YNINRN
+324 
-330 NPEHGTVQ
+330 
-338 TSVNGFAT
+338 
-346 TTALESQVVTVETEP
+346 
-361 EPGYQANISVT
+361 
-372 GATLSANTFIMHAED
+372 
-387 VTVTVNFTPEPQYAI
+387 
-402 HYELNGGTQNNN
+402 
-414 NPSTF
+414 
-419 YPSIGVPSFAAPW
+419 
-432 RTGYQFNNWYGNN
+432 
-445 NFTGDPITSIAP
+445 
-457 GTTGEQWL
+457 
-465 YARWTANTYNVAFNA
+465 
-480 NGGTGTMEP
+480 
-489 QTHIYDASQA
+489 
-499 LTSNAFTR
+499 
-507 TGYAFSHWAT
+507 
-517 NPDGTGTTYTNGQTV
+517 
-532 QNLTTS
+532 
-538 NGATIPLY
+538 
-546 AQWNPITYTVSFNA
+546 
-560 NGGTG
+560 
-565 TMAAQT
+565 
-571 HTYDASQALTSN
+571 
-583 TFTRTG
+583 
-589 YTFAGWATTAT
+589 
-600 GNVAYTNGQ
+600 AYTNGQ
-609 TVSNLASTQGANVEL
+609 TVSNLASIQDANVEL
-624 FAKWTPITYTVSFNA
+624 FAKWAPITYTVSFNA

-677 ADDDVVYTNG
+677 AADDVVYTNG

-808 EASDQFTGSNE
+808 EASFTGSNDIE
-819 TVVVIKDLTVD
+819 VVIKDLTVD

-887 SATIISSYNGNGYH
+887 SATIISSRDGDGYH
-901 GGFIGKSSLSTNT
+901 GGFLGQSNRYSSNT

-920 TGKLLTT
+920 DGKLLTT

-935 FIGWYSPNQSSSNWS
+935 FIGWYSPNSSSNNWS

-980 NPEDT
+980 NPEDA
-985 TNEPKITNSYY
+985 TNKPKITNSYY

-1028 NQYNLSGITYFDT
+1028 NQYNLSSITYFDT
-1041 STQYFTLQNEC
+1041 STQYLTLQNEC

-1063 GDEVSITLEHPETP
+1063 GDAVSITLEHPETP
-1077 EGYLFD
+1077 EGYLFE

-1088 GNLGGSGNDYTL
+1088 ENLSSSGNDYTL

-1115 IHYTITYHLND
+1115 IHYTITYHLNG

-1210 TGNETD
+1210 TGDETD

-1226 NTNPNGVDLT
+1226 NTNLDGVDLT
-1236 YTNWPICQGD
+1236 YTNGLICQGD

-1259 NDGLLANGTF
+1259 NAGLLANGTF

-1299 INGGTINAT
+1299 INGGIINAT

-1315 GDDIAAIKAGE
+1315 GGDIAAIKAGG

-1341 APAVSTLDLHFNGGN
+1341 APAVSTTDFSFNGGN
-1356 FSATSSSSCMGGW
+1356 FSATSTSSICFNGQW

-1398 KIFVDA
+1398 KIFVDEN
-1404 YDNLY
+1404 DNLY
-1409 FGDVDVYES
+1409 FGNEIDVYES

-1442 SATLTWEAFFK
+1442 SATLTWEAFFT
-1453 ETQWQVSWSEDD
+1453 ETQWLVSWSEYD
-1465 GSTWSTPVAVN
+1465 GNTWSTPVAVD
-1476 EPQYEVTGLTPGA
+1476 EPQYEVTGLTSGT

-1518 DAPEALISD
+1518 DAPEALTSD
-1527 ALSYTAT
+1527 AMSYTAT

-1559 GFEDGLPTDW
+1559 GFEDGSMPTDW
-1569 MTTEEEWQV
+1569 TTTEEEWQV

-1589 GAATGDY
+1589 GAATGES

-1618 SSGTSATLSF
+1618 SNGTSATLSF

-1647 VNEGDWHLLY
+1647 TTNEGIWHLLY
-1657 TNDQYTEGWI
+1657 TNDNYTEGWI
-1667 PVTVSLKG
+1667 PVVVTLQG

-1685 YVSEFSGMGI
+1685 YVSSFSGMGI

-1705 GDWIIN
+1705 GGWTIN

-1753 TTEPSNAIRY
+1753 TTEPSDAIRY
-1763 IDENGDTKS
+1763 IDENGDTKT

-1794 YVVNH
+1794 YVVDH
-1799 DVTINTDKRLQCNG
+1799 DVTINTDNHLHCFG

-1866 SGIYCEGGVN
+1866 NGIYCEGGVN

-1886 RGSDGILSKGTGFS
+1886 RDSHGIFSKGAGFS

-1910 SSNYHG
+1910 SSNYYG
-1916 IRSWNDMHFS
+1916 ICSWNDMHFS

-1968 WIDGFPNLDGKTLY
+1968 WIDGFPDLDGKTLY
-1982 PHLDGTVSRTI
+1982 PNLEGIVMRTI
-1993 TGYGESDTE
+1993 EGYNPTGTGTDDLSR
-2002 GWVFI
+2002 WVFI
-2007 SSPVSGSIE
+2007 SSPVRGSIA
-2016 PVDVINLLGEQIQ
+2016 PDDVINIFSAT
-2029 DDPVLYDYD
+2029 DYD
-2038 LYRFNQDAE
+2038 LYRFNQAAD

-2052 WKQDEGNNNVASGFS
+2052 WKEGENNAASGFN
-2067 LVNGQGYLYATKQT
+2067 LENGRGYLYATKET
-2081 KTLIFTSDSFNTND
+2081 KTLVFTSNSFNTD
-2095 TMTVNLDYTEG
+2095 ETMTVDLDYTDG

-2118 FTVSAYI
+2118 FAVNAYI
-2125 DRPYYE
+2125 NRPYYE
-2131 LVTIDGQMVVDPN
+2131 LATIDGRSAVNPTPTNN
-2144 TETGNSRAIAPV
+2144 TTAIAPV
-2156 TGVMVKANGTGE
+2156 TGVMVKANGAGE
-2168 KVFFSKTPLQQSA
+2168 RSSSAPHLSSTPSTTA
-2181 INNGHLHITLAE
+2181 ICMSPS
-2193 QQVTTRGEVSSR
+2193 QSSR
-2205 RIDKAI
+2205 
-2211 VSFNEGEE
+2211 
-2219 LGKFYFGTQ
+2219 
-2228 NANIY
+2228 
-2233 IPQGQEEYAIASS
+2233 
-2246 NGQGEMPLN
+2246 
-2255 FKANADG
+2255 
-2262 QYTLTVSATANSQ
+2262 
-2275 LPTVNYLHLIDNM
+2275 
-2288 TGADVDLLAANGGD
+2288 
-2302 ARHGDAINRVS
+2302 
-2313 TYTFTAKTTDYE
+2313 
-2325 SRFKLVFAVGSST
+2325 
-2338 GSDTFAFISNGNII
+2338 
-2352 VNGTGT
+2352 
-2358 LQVIDMTGRFI
+2358 
-2369 VQGDAINRVS
+2369 
-2379 TDGMTAG
+2379 
-2386 VYVLR
+2386 
-2391 LINGEN
+2391 
-2397 VKTQKIVVE
+2397 

>member
-1 MKIKRLIKLNL
+1 MKIKRLIKHNL
-12 MRAAMTLAL
+12 MRAAMMLAL
-21 ILASATAWAS
+21 ILACAAAWAQEEQTYYIDENGTRHDVTA
-31 TVLLS
+31 TVLTGNESYIGTSNQTKWYVVNSNINYSSSFVCYGNVNIIL
-36 ADNAPTTWTDG
+36 ADNKTMT
-47 NTYVSNGV
+47 V
-55 YMYGRIHV
+55 
-63 QGHVTLELNSATLW
+63 NSST
-77 AYQGIVL
+77 I
-84 DWTEE
+84 
-89 YGIAVLTIKGN
+89 IAEDLTIYG
-100 GTLQIPQGS
+100 QSEQSGS
-109 LDNHVPGIAVD
+109 LNVPTPPSSAN
-120 NARLYVEGGHIV
+120 NAIYC
-132 VYAGAAAAGI
+132 
-142 ELGNGKLFVS
+142 F
-152 GGTIEAYPGPP
+152 PG
-163 LEEASPTGIHYHYS
+163 S
-177 GGSAIGQA
+177 
-185 GSLSETGGHYDSWNT
+185 
-200 LGGEITI
+200 
-207 SGGTLYLHG
+207 
-216 DFGEQYDNPTQPA
+216 F
-229 NVSIAQCIITITGGT
+229 IINGGT
-244 VYQDVYFKFFCKQLF
+244 VNANAYGSMNAIYCFPGNFIINRGTVYATNTSTSTGSGIHAKYVTINGGNVTANGKDGIFAYDITLGWREATDHVYANSYSGTVKVKDGQAFKDNSGNIYVGT
-259 LDYDATK
+259 LDK
-266 NLSVQFGDDP
+266 NQ
-276 DPRFIHI
+276 I
-283 GHVTLVKPFV
+283 
-293 DNNGTRYDA
+293 NGK
-302 TTSINMDT
+302 N
-310 FRGKTLTPA
+310 LTPA
-319 LDAVL
+319 TQTEYIQYCLGTGNDGSA
-324 YNINRN
+324 
-330 NPEHGTVQ
+330 EHPYT
-338 TSVNGFAT
+338 
-346 TTALESQVVTVETEP
+346 
-361 EPGYQANISVT
+361 IS
-372 GATLSANTFIMHAED
+372 D
-387 VTVTVNFTPEPQYAI
+387 
-402 HYELNGGTQNNN
+402 
-414 NPSTF
+414 
-419 YPSIGVPSFAAPW
+419 
-432 RTGYQFNNWYGNN
+432 
-445 NFTGDPITSIAP
+445 
-457 GTTGEQWL
+457 
-465 YARWTANTYNVAFNA
+465 A
-480 NGGTGTMEP
+480 NGW
-489 QTHIYDASQA
+489 IAFCLA
-499 LTSNAFTR
+499 LDDN
-507 TGYAFSHWAT
+507 
-517 NPDGTGTTYTNGQTV
+517 TT
-532 QNLTTS
+532 
-538 NGATIPLY
+538 
-546 AQWNPITYTVSFNA
+546 
-560 NGGTG
+560 
-565 TMAAQT
+565 
-571 HTYDASQALTSN
+571 
-583 TFTRTG
+583 
-589 YTFAGWATTAT
+589 
-600 GNVAYTNGQ
+600 
-609 TVSNLASTQGANVEL
+609 
-624 FAKWTPITYTVSFNA
+624 
-639 NGGEGTMAAQTHTY
+639 
-653 DASQALTSNAF
+653 
-664 TNAGYSFTGWATD
+664 
-677 ADDDVVYTNG
+677 
-687 QSVSNLA
+687 
-694 STQDANVELFAKWTV
+694 
-709 NPAHFSGTGTEA
+709 
-721 DPYLIKSAEG
+721 
-731 WNVFCNVLLD
+731 
-741 GANYNHFIGKTVKL
+741 YNHFIGKTVKL
-755 DADITVSRMAG
+755 GANITVSRMAG
-766 STGFQNY
+766 SRGSQNY

-808 EASDQFTGSNE
+808 EANDQFTGSNE

-840 AGLVGSASAR
+840 AGLVGSASVR

-901 GGFIGKSSLSTNT
+901 GGFLGKSNRYSSNT

-920 TGKLLTT
+920 DGKLLTT

-935 FIGWYSPNQSSSNWS
+935 FIGWYSAGENNGQTNVT
-950 NDIIVNS
+950 NRIVNS
-957 ICKPAPLESGETAIT
+957 LYKPAPLESGETAIT

-980 NPEDT
+980 NPDDT
-985 TNEPKITNSYY
+985 TNEPNITNSYY
-996 FEASVPNTQ
+996 FDAVLNTQ

-1028 NQYNLSGITYFDT
+1028 NQYNLSSITYFDT
-1041 STQYFTLQNEC
+1041 STQYLTLQNEC

-1063 GDEVSITLEHPETP
+1063 GDAVSITLEHPETP

-1088 GNLGGSGNDYTL
+1088 ENLSGSGNDYTL

-1115 IHYTITYHLND
+1115 IHYTITYHLKG

-1198 DGSLQHHECVEL
+1198 DGSLQHHECGEL
-1210 TGNETD
+1210 TGTT

-1226 NTNPNGVDLT
+1226 NTNPDGVDST
-1236 YTNWPICQGD
+1236 YTNRLICQGD

-1259 NDGLLANGTF
+1259 NAGLLANGTF

-1299 INGGTINAT
+1299 INGGFINAT
-1308 CTAEDYN
+1308 CTAENFDPSY
-1315 GDDIAAIKAGE
+1315 DDIAAIKAGG

-1341 APAVSTLDLHFNGGN
+1341 APAVSTSDFRFNGGN
-1356 FSATSSSSCMGGW
+1356 FSATSSSSCMVGW
-1369 PSVTLSW
+1369 PYVTLSW

-1384 ASNFGYANVTIAED
+1384 ASDFGNASVTIAED
-1398 KIFVDA
+1398 KIFVDEN
-1404 YDNLY
+1404 DIIY
-1409 FGDVDVYES
+1409 FGYIDDIYES

-1430 PTHLTVS
+1430 PTNLTVS

-1442 SATLTWEAFFK
+1442 SATLTWEAFFT
-1453 ETQWQVSWSEDD
+1453 ETQWQVSWREDG
-1465 GSTWSTPVAVN
+1465 GSTWCTPVTVN
-1476 EPQYEVTGLTPGA
+1476 EPQYEMTDLTPA
-1489 TVQVKVKGV
+1489 TTVQVKVKGV

-1505 HAATR
+1505 HAATC

-1518 DAPEALISD
+1518 DAPEALASN
-1527 ALSYTAT
+1527 AMSYTAT

-1559 GFEDGLPTDW
+1559 GFEDGSMPTDW

-1583 FDDDEY
+1583 VDGDEY

-1605 DNTDILV
+1605 DNTDTLV

-1705 GDWIIN
+1705 GDWTIN

-1736 TTSTCGGSATE
+1736 TTSTCEGSATE

-1753 TTEPSNAIRY
+1753 TTEPSDAIRY
-1763 IDENGDTKS
+1763 IDENGDTKT

-1784 LIGTTLEPGW
+1784 LIGTSLAPGW

-1866 SGIYCEGGVN
+1866 NGIYCEGGVN

-1886 RGSDGILSKGTGFS
+1886 RDSHGIFSKGAGFS

-1910 SSNYHG
+1910 SSNYYG
-1916 IRSWNDMHFS
+1916 ICSWNDMHFS

-1956 EAHTYSGSYEYD
+1956 EAHTYSGSYKYD

-1982 PHLDGTVSRTI
+1982 PHFDGTVSRTI

-2052 WKQDEGNNNVASGFS
+2052 WKQDEEHNNDAPGFS

-2118 FTVSAYI
+2118 FTVGAYI

-2131 LVTIDGQMVVDPN
+2131 LVTMDGQMVVDPN
-2144 TETGNSRAIAPV
+2144 TETDNSQAIAPV

-2168 KVFFSKTPLQQSA
+2168 KVFFSKTPLQQNA

-2233 IPQGQEEYAIASS
+2233 IPQGNEEYAIAYS
-2246 NGQGEMPLN
+2246 NGQGEMPVN
-2255 FKANADG
+2255 FKAIENG
-2262 QYTLTVSATANSQ
+2262 TYTISVDVDN
-2275 LPTVNYLHLIDNM
+2275 VEMGYLHLIDNM
-2288 TGADVDLLAANGGD
+2288 TGADVDLLAANDGD
-2302 ARHGDAINRVS
+2302 ARHGDADAMNRVS

-2325 SRFKLVFAVGSST
+2325 SRFKLVFSICEDANGENE
-2338 GSDTFAFISNGNII
+2338 TFAFIDASGNII
-2352 VNGTGT
+2352 VNGEGT
-2358 LQVIDMTGRFI
+2358 LQMVDVTGRI
-2369 VQGDAINRVS
+2369 VLSGVGHTRCVP
-2379 TDGMTAG
+2379 TTGMTAG

-2391 LINGEN
+2391 LINGEK
-2397 VKTQKIVVE
+2397 VRTQKIVVE

>member
-1 MKIKRLIKLNL
+1 MKIKSLIKHNL

-21 ILASATAWAS
+21 ILACAAAWAQEVQTYYIDENDTRHDVTA
-31 TVLLS
+31 TVLTGNESYIGTSNQTKWYVVNSNINYSSSLNCYGNVNIIL
-36 ADNAPTTWTDG
+36 ADNKTMT
-47 NTYVSNGV
+47 V
-55 YMYGRIHV
+55 
-63 QGHVTLELNSATLW
+63 NSST
-77 AYQGIVL
+77 I
-84 DWTEE
+84 
-89 YGIAVLTIKGN
+89 IAQDLTIYG
-100 GTLQIPQGS
+100 QSEQSGS
-109 LDNHVPGIAVD
+109 LNVPTPPSFAN
-120 NARLYVEGGHIV
+120 NAI
-132 VYAGAAAAGI
+132 I
-142 ELGNGKLFVS
+142 CD
-152 GGTIEAYPGPP
+152 PG
-163 LEEASPTGIHYHYS
+163 S
-177 GGSAIGQA
+177 
-185 GSLSETGGHYDSWNT
+185 
-200 LGGEITI
+200 
-207 SGGTLYLHG
+207 
-216 DFGEQYDNPTQPA
+216 F
-229 NVSIAQCIITITGGT
+229 IINGGT
-244 VYQDVYFKFFCKQLF
+244 VNANAYGSMNAIYCFPGNFIINRGTVNATNTSTSTGSGIYAKYVTINGGNVTANGRDGIFAFGITLGWRKNTDQVYASSYSGTVKVKDGQAFKDNSGNIYVGT
-259 LDYDATK
+259 LDK
-266 NLSVQFGDDP
+266 NQ
-276 DPRFIHI
+276 
-283 GHVTLVKPFV
+283 
-293 DNNGTRYDA
+293 
-302 TTSINMDT
+302 IN
-310 FRGKTLTPA
+310 GKTLTPA
-319 LDAVL
+319 TQTEYIQYCLGTGNDGSA
-324 YNINRN
+324 
-330 NPEHGTVQ
+330 EHPYT
-338 TSVNGFAT
+338 
-346 TTALESQVVTVETEP
+346 
-361 EPGYQANISVT
+361 IS
-372 GATLSANTFIMHAED
+372 D
-387 VTVTVNFTPEPQYAI
+387 
-402 HYELNGGTQNNN
+402 
-414 NPSTF
+414 
-419 YPSIGVPSFAAPW
+419 
-432 RTGYQFNNWYGNN
+432 
-445 NFTGDPITSIAP
+445 
-457 GTTGEQWL
+457 
-465 YARWTANTYNVAFNA
+465 A
-480 NGGTGTMEP
+480 NGW
-489 QTHIYDASQA
+489 IAFCIA
-499 LTSNAFTR
+499 LDDN
-507 TGYAFSHWAT
+507 
-517 NPDGTGTTYTNGQTV
+517 TT
-532 QNLTTS
+532 
-538 NGATIPLY
+538 
-546 AQWNPITYTVSFNA
+546 
-560 NGGTG
+560 
-565 TMAAQT
+565 
-571 HTYDASQALTSN
+571 
-583 TFTRTG
+583 
-589 YTFAGWATTAT
+589 
-600 GNVAYTNGQ
+600 
-609 TVSNLASTQGANVEL
+609 
-624 FAKWTPITYTVSFNA
+624 
-639 NGGEGTMAAQTHTY
+639 
-653 DASQALTSNAF
+653 
-664 TNAGYSFTGWATD
+664 
-677 ADDDVVYTNG
+677 
-687 QSVSNLA
+687 
-694 STQDANVELFAKWTV
+694 
-709 NPAHFSGTGTEA
+709 
-721 DPYLIKSAEG
+721 
-731 WNVFCNVLLD
+731 
-741 GANYNHFIGKTVKL
+741 YNHFIGKTVKL
-755 DADITVSRMAG
+755 GANITVSRMAG
-766 STGFQNY
+766 SRGFENY

-808 EASDQFTGSNE
+808 EANDQFTGSNE

-850 LTITGCQSNITIHTS
+850 LTITGCQSNVTIHTS

-935 FIGWYSPNQSSSNWS
+935 FIGWYSPNSSSNNWS

-1028 NQYNLSGITYFDT
+1028 NQYNLSSITYFDT

-1063 GDEVSITLEHPETP
+1063 GDEVRITLEHPETP

-1088 GNLGGSGNDYTL
+1088 ENLSDNGNDYTL
-1100 TMPDADVVITAPQSI
+1100 TMPDEDVVITAPQSI

-1145 ITLNNPEKEGYIFG
+1145 IVLNNPEKEDYIFG

-1193 PYIDA
+1193 PYLDA

-1210 TGNETD
+1210 TGNETGI
-1216 NLAEGWYVVR
+1216 LAGGWYVVR
-1226 NTNPNGVDLT
+1226 NTIPDGVDLT
-1236 YTNWPICQGD
+1236 YTNWLTFEGD
-1246 LNLILCDGAEVHF
+1246 FNLILCDGAEVHF
-1259 NDGLLANGTF
+1259 NAGLLANGTF

-1299 INGGTINAT
+1299 INGGIINAT
-1308 CTAEDYN
+1308 CTAENFDPYS
-1315 GDDIAAIKAGE
+1315 DDIAAIKAGE

-1341 APAVSTLDLHFNGGN
+1341 APAVSTTDFRFNGGN
-1356 FSATSSSSCMGGW
+1356 FSATSTSSICFNGQW
-1369 PSVTLSW
+1369 PSATLSW

-1384 ASNFGYANVTIAED
+1384 ASDFGSANVTIAED
-1398 KIFVDA
+1398 KIFVDEN
-1404 YDNLY
+1404 DNLY

-1442 SATLTWEAFFK
+1442 SATLTWEAFFT
-1453 ETQWQVSWSEDD
+1453 ETQWLVSWSEDD
-1465 GSTWSTPVAVN
+1465 GSTWCTPVAVN

-1518 DAPEALISD
+1518 DAPEALASN
-1527 ALSYTAT
+1527 AMSYTAT

-1559 GFEDGLPTDW
+1559 GFESGNMPTNW
-1569 MTTEEEWQV
+1569 TTTNGNWEV
-1578 TTGTG
+1578 TTSTG
-1583 FDDDEY
+1583 VDGDEY
-1589 GAATGDY
+1589 GAATGQY

-1647 VNEGDWHLLY
+1647 VNEGNWHLLY

-1705 GDWIIN
+1705 GDWTIN

-1772 KLPDECTVLDET
+1772 KLPDEYTVLDET

-1794 YVVNH
+1794 YVVDH
-1799 DVTINTDKRLQCNG
+1799 DVTINTDNHLHCFG

-1956 EAHTYSGSYEYD
+1956 EAHTYSGSYKYD
-1968 WIDGFPNLDGKTLY
+1968 WIDGFPDLDGKTLY
-1982 PHLDGTVSRTI
+1982 PNLEGIVMRTI
-1993 TGYGESDTE
+1993 EGYNPTGTGTDDLSR
-2002 GWVFI
+2002 WVFI
-2007 SSPVSGSIE
+2007 SSPVRGSIA
-2016 PVDVINLLGEQIQ
+2016 PDDVINIFSAT
-2029 DDPVLYDYD
+2029 DYD
-2038 LYRFNQDAE
+2038 LYRFNQAAD

-2052 WKQDEGNNNVASGFS
+2052 WKEGENNAASGFN
-2067 LVNGQGYLYATKQT
+2067 LENGRGYLYATKET
-2081 KTLIFTSDSFNTND
+2081 KTLVFTSNSFNTD
-2095 TMTVNLDYTEG
+2095 ETMTVDLDYTDG

-2118 FTVSAYI
+2118 FAVNAYI
-2125 DRPYYE
+2125 NRPYYE
-2131 LVTIDGQMVVDPN
+2131 LATIDGRSAVNPTPTNN
-2144 TETGNSRAIAPV
+2144 TTAIAPV
-2156 TGVMVKANGTGE
+2156 TGVMVKANGAGE
-2168 KVFFSKTPLQQSA
+2168 RVIFSTTPQQYA
-2181 INNGHLHITLAE
+2181 INNGHLHVTLAE

-2246 NGQGEMPLN
+2246 NGQGEMPVN
-2255 FKANADG
+2255 FRAKENG
-2262 QYTLTVSATANSQ
+2262 TYTISVDVDN
-2275 LPTVNYLHLIDNM
+2275 VEMGYLHLIDNM
-2288 TGADVDLLAANGGD
+2288 TGADVDLLASDGGD
-2302 ARHGDAINRVS
+2302 ARPCVS

-2325 SRFKLVFAVGSST
+2325 SRFRLVFSICKDANG
-2338 GSDTFAFISNGNII
+2338 DNEAFAFIDASGNII
-2352 VNGTGT
+2352 VNGEGT
-2358 LQVIDMTGRFI
+2358 LQVFDVLGHQLVTK
-2369 VQGDAINRVS
+2369 QLS
-2379 TDGMTAG
+2379 TLNSQLSTLNYKSG

-2391 LINGEN
+2391 LIDGDTIR
-2397 VKTQKIVVE
+2397 TQKIVIE